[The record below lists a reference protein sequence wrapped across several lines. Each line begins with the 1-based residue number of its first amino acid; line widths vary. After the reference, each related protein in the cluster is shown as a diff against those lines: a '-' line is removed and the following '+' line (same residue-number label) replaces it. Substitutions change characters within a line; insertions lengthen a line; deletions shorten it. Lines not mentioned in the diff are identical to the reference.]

1 MLLLSPTRNVH
12 PSLKEQVMRNVFAIT
27 PTLARARAFTPR
39 LPPVAATLR
48 LWRQR
53 ARERAELAG
62 MDAVERRDLPFGR
75 DISIDAEARKPFW
88 RA

>member
-1 MLLLSPTRNVH
+1 MLLLSPTRNFY
-12 PSLKEQVMRNVFAIT
+12 PSLKEQVMRNGFTLT
-27 PTLARARAFTPR
+27 PTLAFARAFTPR

-62 MDAVERRDLPFGR
+62 MDPGERADLPFGR
-75 DISIDAEARKPFW
+75 EVNLDAEARKPFW
-88 RA
+88 RP